1 MSHYDCSRC
10 GECMCTPS
18 RCKARDERKA
28 KELADKLERLGLPKA
43 DLVLLERALHVSEL
57 LLPDVPYSK
66 GVILNELIGDLKKRI
81 K

>member
-1 MSHYDCSRC
+1 MSHYDCDDC
-10 GECMCTPS
+10 GEYMC
-18 RCKARDERKA
+18 RGGCVERKRQSA
-28 KELADKLERLGLPKA
+28 ARLADKLERLGLTES
-43 DLVLLERALHVSEL
+43 DLDLFTRALHVSET